1 MNRKL
6 ALALALVFVAGGNAL
21 ADDITVDPHPFV
33 STASRAQVREELRQ
47 YRQAG
52 VNPWADDYDQLA
64 HAARTM
70 TRAEATA
77 GYMAARKEVAAFTGE
92 DSGSGFLARVAAA
105 RSHPR
110 ATEIAKAE

>member
-21 ADDITVDPHPFV
+21 ADDITVDSHTFV
-33 STASRAQVREELRQ
+33 STASRAQVHEALRQ

-52 VNPWADDYDQLA
+52 VNPWADDYDQIA
-64 HAARTM
+64 HATRTM
-70 TRAEATA
+70 TRADATA
-77 GYMAARKEVAAFTGE
+77 GFMASRKEVAAFIGE

-105 RSHPR
+105 RPQPGT
-110 ATEIAKAE
+110 TEIAATE